1 MKRILI
7 FGSGVIGSTYGGLLA
22 KSGCNVTLYSR
33 GKRLSDLLKMGL
45 LLQSSKDSK
54 PEQIKVD
61 VISEINQAIL
71 YDYVFVT
78 VRKEQINE
86 ALNELARINSQNFVF
101 MVNNA
106 SGYDEWIK
114 RLGDNKIIPAFPGS
128 GGKIEQGIVFYEI
141 VNRFIQ
147 PTTLGEL
154 SGKTTSR
161 ISDLKKILSKSGF
174 YVSISENM
182 DAWQKSHIAL
192 VAPMAAVIYYDG
204 GNNYTVSGNNK
215 AINQMNLALKEN
227 FRFLKNSGI
236 GIEPFKLN
244 LVRVTPLWV
253 LNITMKL
260 CFNTKWAENVICN
273 HSLTAKSEMS
283 VIFEEFITLAKSKE
297 FELTQ
302 FSKLVNAGK
311 LNL

>member
-78 VRKEQINE
+78 VRKEQIND

-161 ISDLKKILSKSGF
+161 ISD
-174 YVSISENM
+174 
-182 DAWQKSHIAL
+182 
-192 VAPMAAVIYYDG
+192 
-204 GNNYTVSGNNK
+204 
-215 AINQMNLALKEN
+215 
-227 FRFLKNSGI
+227 
-236 GIEPFKLN
+236 
-244 LVRVTPLWV
+244 
-253 LNITMKL
+253 
-260 CFNTKWAENVICN
+260 
-273 HSLTAKSEMS
+273 
-283 VIFEEFITLAKSKE
+283 
-297 FELTQ
+297 
-302 FSKLVNAGK
+302 
-311 LNL
+311 